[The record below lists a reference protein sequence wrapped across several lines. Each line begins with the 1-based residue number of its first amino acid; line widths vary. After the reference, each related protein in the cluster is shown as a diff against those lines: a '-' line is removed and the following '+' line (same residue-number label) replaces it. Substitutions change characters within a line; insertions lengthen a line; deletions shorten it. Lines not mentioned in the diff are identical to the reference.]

1 MTHEIQDYLSGKY
14 LYGDDFSHD
23 QIIEWFKD
31 EEEAYAN
38 LGAMDED
45 NYAYGYHKLNVYN
58 GFQFLNNKKFDEV
71 LGFGSA
77 YGDELK
83 PIIKKIEKITILDPS
98 DAFSNTKEVFKT
110 PCSYVKPNSSGDMP
124 FTSKRFDLITCF
136 GVMHH
141 VPNVSYVMSEC
152 YRCLNDD
159 GVMLLREPIVSMGDW
174 TKPRAGLTK
183 RERGIPIAILDSL
196 IFDIGFSIKKRSF
209 CNFPIVPKIAN
220 RLGTSAYNNYTLTI
234 IDSIL
239 SRLFSFN
246 VKYHRTKAY
255 EKFGPASV
263 FYVLEKSPASDNARR
278 I

>member
-1 MTHEIQDYLSGKY
+1 MNHEMKYYLSGKY

-23 QIIEWFKD
+23 EIMDWFKD
-31 EEEAYAN
+31 EEEGYAN
-38 LGAMDED
+38 LGAKDHD
-45 NYAYGYHKLNVYN
+45 SYTYSYHMLNTYN
-58 GFQFLNNKKFDEV
+58 GFRFLDDIQFKEA

-77 YGDELK
+77 RGDELK

-98 DAFSNTKEVFKT
+98 DAFSCITQICQT
-110 PCSYVKPNSSGDMP
+110 PCSYVKPSSNGDMP

-141 VPNVSYVMSEC
+141 IPNVSHVMSEC
-152 YRCLNDD
+152 YRCLNDN

-183 RERGIPIAILDSL
+183 RERGIPLSVLDNL
-196 IFDIGFSIKKRSF
+196 ISNIGFSVEKKSL
-209 CNFPIVPKIAN
+209 CNFPPIPKVASK
-220 RLGTSAYNNYTLTI
+220 LGITTYNNYLLTI

-239 SRLFSFN
+239 CKLFTFN
-246 VKYHRTKAY
+246 TKYHREKFH

-263 FYVLEKSPASDNARR
+263 FYVLKKA
-278 I
+278 